1 MASQEIKKTNSKNP
15 HCISL
20 ENRENLVLSGIKE
33 VDNYDENIINLCTE
47 MGRLIIK
54 GRNLNIKKL
63 NLEFGDLEV
72 DGEISSLVY
81 SDEKSNGGI
90 FSRLFK

>member
-1 MASQEIKKTNSKNP
+1 MTSQEIKKTNPKNP
-15 HCISL
+15 HCVTL

-33 VDNYDENIINLCTE
+33 VDNYDENTIDLCTE

-54 GRNLNIKKL
+54 GKNLNIKKL

-81 SDEKSNGGI
+81 GSEKVAGGI

>member
-1 MASQEIKKTNSKNP
+1 MALQETKKTNPKNP

-33 VDNYDENIINLCTE
+33 VDNYDENAINLCTE
-47 MGRLIIK
+47 MGRLIVK

-81 SDEKSNGGI
+81 SSEKSNGGI